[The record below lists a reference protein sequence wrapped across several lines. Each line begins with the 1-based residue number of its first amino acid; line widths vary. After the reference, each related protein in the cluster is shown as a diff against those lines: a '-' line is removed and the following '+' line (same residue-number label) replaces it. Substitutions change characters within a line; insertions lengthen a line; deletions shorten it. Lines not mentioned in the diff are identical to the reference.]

1 MSLVPQDVRLCWEAL
16 WTLWLKWGSW
26 KPKIYLQALGFPLG
40 QLQAQ
45 SWELLP
51 VAPLVTR
58 EGVTVQLK
66 MVRMG
71 LALCPPRTGRHL
83 NDLLM

>member
-1 MSLVPQDVRLCWEAL
+1 MC
-16 WTLWLKWGSW
+16 
-26 KPKIYLQALGFPLG
+26 LQALRFPLG

-45 SWELLP
+45 SWEFLP

-58 EGVTVQLK
+58 EGLPAQLK
-66 MVRMG
+66 MVRVG

-83 NDLLM
+83 NDLFT